1 MTMRVLIQADMEG
14 VAHITDAHQVLPF
27 WVDYWETGRTYLTE
41 EVTAA
46 ALGLQAG
53 GISDVVV
60 DDQHLG
66 GPKNLLSE
74 RLPESVS
81 LPGPDV
87 IYRQLE
93 ERAFDAVFQLAR
105 HSRWGTN
112 DGFMAHTQ
120 LPGISVALDGQPITE
135 SHISAWRAGVPV
147 LGITGDDRL
156 AAQLDGGL
164 VGTPFLAVKRSRGLT
179 ETYPIEGDRAG
190 SLASIRDFATRCAQ
204 DWRAR
209 TSPLPPPSFTLSAH
223 LAPELA
229 EQLVGHHGFALA
241 NHGIVAARCEG
252 WWRDA
257 EPAMQAATGIVAR
270 PFFET
275 MRSLNL
281 TSPERLGEIDA
292 ATLERARD
300 LYTSWLY
307 RPETIWDE

>member
-14 VAHITDAHQVLPF
+14 VAHITDARQVLPF
-27 WVDYWETGRTYLTE
+27 WMDYWEIGRAHLTE
-41 EVTAA
+41 EVIAA

-66 GPKNLLSE
+66 GPTNLLSD
-74 RLPESVS
+74 RLPEGVS

-87 IYRQLE
+87 IYRELE

-120 LPGISVALDGQPITE
+120 LPGISLALDGQPFTE

-156 AAQLDGGL
+156 EAQIDGGL
-164 VGTPFLAVKRSRGLT
+164 QGTPFLAVKRSRGLT
-179 ETYPIEGDRAG
+179 ETHPIDADRAR
-190 SLASIRDFATRCAQ
+190 SLATIHDFATRCAQ
-204 DWRAR
+204 DWRTR
-209 TSPLPPPSFTLSAH
+209 TSPLLPPSFTLSAH

-229 EQLVGHHGFALA
+229 EQLAGRHGFALTSRSV
-241 NHGIVAARCEG
+241 VAVHCEG
-252 WWRDA
+252 WWSDA

-270 PFFET
+270 PYFET

-281 TSPERLGEIDA
+281 TAPERLSEIDT
-292 ATLERARD
+292 ATLDRACD

-307 RPETIWDE
+307 RPETVWDE